1 MNYKILKT
9 LIEFE
14 NDNLKAVTVLID
26 AGNGFEK
33 AYRSESRLM
42 SGYFSISPK
51 TALTDDLF
59 QKVAGYGFKVDT
71 KKYFKK

>member
-26 AGNGFEK
+26 SGNGFEK
-33 AYRSESRLM
+33 TYCLES
-42 SGYFSISPK
+42 K
-51 TALTDDLF
+51 T
-59 QKVAGYGFKVDT
+59 
-71 KKYFKK
+71 